1 MLFEKC
7 GRMGRAPLLRVTLC
21 LGFASH
27 LASAQ
32 TNTASSLLSPPAL
45 PEAVGPALMPLP
57 ASIKRGIGQMHLDG
71 NFTITFDGYKE
82 ERLSRAASRLQ
93 QRIERE
99 TGLILLPQKMQ
110 LSNALTVRTAGA
122 SKSVQELGEDE
133 SYNLVITPAGAT
145 LSAANPLG
153 VLRGMQTFLQMI
165 HQAGDGVVLDAV
177 TIHDKPRFPWRG
189 LMLDSSRHFQPMPQV
204 LQELDAMEMVK
215 MNVFHWHLSDDQG
228 FRAESHRYPK
238 LQEMGSDGH
247 FYSQAEMRQVVE
259 YAHDRGIRVVP
270 EFDMPGHARSWFV
283 GYPELAAMPGPY
295 TVVHHYTVDDFEHPD
310 PKQDA
315 AMDPTKEEVYHFLD
329 GFLAEMTAIFPDRY
343 FHIGGDE
350 CDGKQWDATPHVQ
363 AFMKAHDL
371 KDDPALQAYFT
382 TRIQKLV
389 TKHGKISIGWD
400 EVLQPDTPKD
410 VVIQSWRG
418 QRSLFQAASRG
429 YRGILSA
436 GYYIDLNQPASQ
448 HYLVDPTV
456 LPPLDPND
464 PTAKGIVVPEHLT
477 SEQEARILGGETTEW
492 TEYITPEILSNR
504 VWPRSA
510 AIAERLWSPQPD
522 RNVPEMYSRLGWV
535 SHELRLQG
543 VDNGGVKEDML
554 ERLAETTGTDHL
566 MVLAAMVQPPL
577 DYTRE
582 SVPGQAYDEI
592 RSLNHMVDAVPAES
606 STARHFAELVHA
618 VATGAGTPAQHA
630 EVRAWLTLWSTN
642 EKNLTPTIT
651 GSALTMELGKASS
664 NLSRTASIGL
674 EALDRIE
681 GHSVTTND
689 AVAQRQAELNDLGKL
704 TAGALRNMAV
714 EPVSE
719 LLTATPR

>member
-1 MLFEKC
+1 MIVRGCNRYL
-7 GRMGRAPLLRVTLC
+7 AALLGATLS
-21 LGFASH
+21 LGFGST
-27 LASAQ
+27 LTGAQ
-32 TNTASSLLSPPAL
+32 TKTAASLLSPPEL
-45 PEAVGPALMPLP
+45 PESVGPALMPLP
-57 ASIKRGIGQMHLDG
+57 ASMERGPGQMHIDN
-71 NFTITFDGYKE
+71 NFAIVLEGYHE
-82 ERLSRAASRLQ
+82 DRLSRAAIRLQ

-99 TGLILLPQKMQ
+99 TGLILLAQETGS
-110 LSNALTVRTAGA
+110 LTNLTVRTTGA
-122 SKSVQELGEDE
+122 SKPVQELSEDE
-133 SYNLVITPAGAT
+133 SYSLVVTSGGAT

-153 VLRGMQTFLQMI
+153 VLRGMQTFLQLI
-165 HQAGDGVVLDAV
+165 HRSNDGVVLDAV
-177 TIHDKPRFPWRG
+177 TIRDKPRFPWRG

-247 FYSQAEMRQVVE
+247 FYTQAEMRQVVE
-259 YAHDRGIRVVP
+259 YARDRGIRVVP

-283 GYPELAAMPGPY
+283 GYPELAALPGPY
-295 TVVHHYTVDDFEHPD
+295 AVVHHYTVEDFEHPD

-315 AMDPTKEEVYHFLD
+315 AMDPTKEEVYRFLD
-329 GFLAEMTAIFPDRY
+329 GFFGEMTAIFPDHY

-350 CDGKQWDATPHVQ
+350 CDGKQWDAAPHVL
-363 AFMKAHDL
+363 AFMKDHNI

-382 TRIQKLV
+382 GRVQKLV

-400 EVLQPDTPKD
+400 EVLQPNTPKD

-418 QRSLFQAASRG
+418 QRSLFQAASLG

-448 HYLVDPTV
+448 HYLVDPAT
-456 LPPLDPND
+456 LPPLDPKD
-464 PTAKGIVVPEHLT
+464 PTAKGMTVPEHLT
-477 SEQEARILGGETTEW
+477 PEQEDKILGGETTEW

-510 AIAERLWSPQPD
+510 AIAERLWSPQID
-522 RNVPEMYSRLGWV
+522 RNVTEMYARLGWI
-535 SHELRLQG
+535 SHELRIQG
-543 VDNGGVKEDML
+543 VDNGGVKQDML
-554 ERLAETTGTDHL
+554 ENMAGTTGTKHL

-577 DYTRE
+577 GYTRE

-592 RSLNHMVDAVPAES
+592 RPLNHMVDVVPAES
-606 STARHFAELVHA
+606 STARHFAELAHA

-630 EVRAWLTLWSTN
+630 ELRTWLTLWSAN
-642 EKNLTPTIT
+642 DKELAPNLQ
-651 GSALTMELGKASS
+651 SNALTMELAEASS
-664 NLSRTASIGL
+664 KLSRTAAIGL

-681 GHSVTTND
+681 GHGTPTSEVVT
-689 AVAQRQAELNDLGKL
+689 QRQAELTDLAKL
-704 TAGALRNMAV
+704 TSAALRNMAV
-714 EPVSE
+714 EPTEE
-719 LLTATPR
+719 LLTATP